1 MEVNKVEYY
10 GETLMDTTG
19 TTVSEETLMEGET
32 AINAAGEQITGNL
45 KPVKYTAQNPT
56 AAEQA
61 QARKNIDALGTGD
74 LPEAINTALAQA
86 KESGQFDGA
95 DGDDG
100 DPGADGVGIQSIK
113 QITASNEDGGSN
125 VWRATLTNNAT
136 ADFTVKNG
144 SKGKQGDVGKTAY
157 EYAKDGGY
165 KGTEEDFMDLVN
177 TIDSKADNKHGHTW
191 DEVGLIHYE
200 GGSDTIASDGVIY
213 DAYRKVCDNAPTL
226 SEVQRGG
233 RISYY
238 SNGELV
244 TANFLEGYFSILSR
258 SESVIIAYD
267 GYPFVVIA
275 LADRI
280 TYNGNRFT
288 RGTHFCQ
295 DSYFCVH
302 SLTINNYAGFPYDV
316 AQKIP
321 SERLPEDIGSVK
333 TVNNVAP
340 DENGNISIEV
350 GGGGGGS
357 TECTWDDLAL
367 YDTVKDLTI
376 TSDDVNY
383 GGYHK
388 VSDET
393 PTLEQLR
400 KGGTISFNEGGN
412 GITTMNYPEGTMAVM
427 SATKGAVIAFNG
439 LPLAVVA
446 FEDGMT
452 YMGNTF
458 EKGISFAQDDIVI
471 THSLTIKDYPTVGI
485 NPIPVEYMPESH
497 QFGETTTYGDTITWD
512 GDMTGRAYVEMEL
525 PIDDEGNTV
534 PAYFVKVSDAVPTF
548 EELQSGGTITAYMGG
563 GSAPMEF
570 GEDKDLYYLDMG
582 NIMLDETMQQL
593 PIIAKEDNVDVME
606 MFTLP
611 QKGVYILSVPAAE
624 LYIGSFTINNYTGFE
639 SVEINTIDTKY
650 LGSFDDIHRTYFY
663 EGEVN
668 GDAYQLYVDKD
679 ETILATYQ
687 DIENAYKK
695 GQIVIVSSL
704 IHYIPVTINLT
715 PPVGATICVLDD
727 SAANSPIG
735 TAEYRRYKVGSA
747 D

>member
-1 MEVNKVEYY
+1 MGVNKVEYY

-280 TYNGNRFT
+280 TYNGNSFT
-288 RGTHFCQ
+288 RGTHFVQ

-302 SLTINNYAGFPYDV
+302 SLTINNYEGFPYDE

-333 TVNNVAP
+333 TVNNIAP

-357 TECTWDDLAL
+357 AECTWDDLAL
-367 YDTVKDLTI
+367 YDTVKDLII

-388 VSDET
+388 VSNET

-400 KGGTISFNEGGN
+400 KGGTVSFNEGGN
-412 GITTMNYPEGTMAVM
+412 GIVTMNYPEGTMAVM
-427 SATKGAVIAFNG
+427 SATGGAVIAFNG
-439 LPLAVVA
+439 LVLAVVA

-458 EKGISFAQDDIVI
+458 EKGIHFTQDDWVI
-471 THSLTIKDYPTVGI
+471 THSLTIKDYPAVGI
-485 NPIPVEYMPESH
+485 NPIPVEYLPEGH
-497 QFGETTTYGDTITWD
+497 QFGETTVMSDTLTWD
-512 GDMTGRAYVEMEL
+512 GNT
-525 PIDDEGNTV
+525 EGLYSV
-534 PAYFVKVSDAVPTF
+534 LGMFYKVSDAIPTLADLQNGGILSALGTDDPFTSGQVVDIESLGAGEGCIIIVNVNGDPLVGVALKVGATATLEGVTATF
-548 EELQSGGTITAYMGG
+548 EETGVFFLR
-563 GSAPMEF
+563 
-570 GEDKDLYYLDMG
+570 
-582 NIMLDETMQQL
+582 QQL
-593 PIIAKEDNVDVME
+593 STN
-606 MFTLP
+606 
-611 QKGVYILSVPAAE
+611 VYIHIGKLTINGYAGFETTEIKP
-624 LYIGSFTINNYTGFE
+624 LDIKYIGN
-639 SVEINTIDTKY
+639 
-650 LGSFDDIHRTYFY
+650 FDGLRTYFY
-663 EGEVN
+663 VGGYNDKTV
-668 GDAYQLYVDKD
+668 YVDK
-679 ETILATYQ
+679 ERTTPAMYA
-687 DIENAYKK
+687 DIENAYNKS
-695 GQIVIVSSL
+695 QIIINQYGANYFPTM
-704 IHYIPVTINLT
+704 IHFVPPFQVTMEIAGYSDDGT
-715 PPVGATICVLDD
+715 TIK
-727 SAANSPIG
+727 I
-735 TAEYRRYKVGSA
+735 TQYKVGSA